1 MARRITRRIIL
12 TVTNDL
18 TYDQRMQRICTS
30 LSAAGYEVE
39 LVGRELATSQPLD
52 KLPFSQVRLKCLFN
66 KGKFFYLEYNLRL
79 FLYLLF
85 HRANIICTI
94 DLDTIVAGY
103 YAARP
108 KGAKIVY
115 DAHEFFPE
123 VPEVVRR
130 PAIQKVWRWVERT
143 YTPKVDL
150 VYTVTQSISDIFE
163 KEYKRPVYTIRNLP
177 ILQEL
182 AAVSQPEK
190 PYLLYQGALNEGRGL
205 EHLISAMT
213 DLDIDLYLVG
223 EGDITDQLKEQT
235 RQSGLESKVKFLGF
249 KKPDELRQITA
260 KAYIGLNLLEQKG
273 LSYYYSLAN
282 KFSDY
287 IHAGIPQICIN
298 FPEYKRLNDQ
308 YHVGLLIDDLDQDTI
323 KAAVKTLLSDK
334 NKYGEFK
341 ENCLVCRR
349 ELNWQNEEKKLIS
362 LYERLS

>member
-1 MARRITRRIIL
+1 MTKSHKIIL

-18 TYDQRMQRICTS
+18 IYDQRMQRICTS
-30 LSAAGYEVE
+30 LTSAGYEVE
-39 LVGRELATSQPLD
+39 LVGRELSTSKPLD
-52 KLPFSQVRLKCLFN
+52 KYPFVQTRLKCWYN

-79 FLYLLF
+79 FFYLLVNQ
-85 HRANIICTI
+85 ADIICSI
-94 DLDTIVAGY
+94 DLDTIVTGY
-103 YAARP
+103 YAARL

-115 DAHEFFPE
+115 DAHEYFPE

-130 PAIQKVWRWVERT
+130 PLIQRIWRWVERT

-150 VYTVTQSISDIFE
+150 VYTTTQSISEVFE

-177 ILQEL
+177 FLEDSPI
-182 AAVSQPEK
+182 AVPPGK

-205 EHLISAMT
+205 EHLTSAMT

-223 EGDITDQLKEQT
+223 DGDITDQLKALV
-235 RQSGLESKVKFLGF
+235 SKFGLEDKVKFLGF
-249 KKPDELRQITA
+249 RKPAELKQITA
-260 KAYIGLNLLEQKG
+260 QAYIGLNLLEKKG

-298 FPEYKRLNDQ
+298 FPEYKRINDE
-308 YHVGLLIDDLDQDTI
+308 YNIALLVENLDQNTI
-323 KAAVKTLLSDK
+323 KTAIERLLKDK
-334 NKYGEFK
+334 KMYGEFK

-349 ELNWQNEEKKLIS
+349 ELNWQSEEKKLIS
-362 LYERLS
+362 LYERLN

>member
-1 MARRITRRIIL
+1 MT
-12 TVTNDL
+12 
-18 TYDQRMQRICTS
+18 
-30 LSAAGYEVE
+30 E
-39 LVGRELATSQPLD
+39 
-52 KLPFSQVRLKCLFN
+52 
-66 KGKFFYLEYNLRL
+66 
-79 FLYLLF
+79 
-85 HRANIICTI
+85 
-94 DLDTIVAGY
+94 
-103 YAARP
+103 
-108 KGAKIVY
+108 
-115 DAHEFFPE
+115 
-123 VPEVVRR
+123 
-130 PAIQKVWRWVERT
+130 
-143 YTPKVDL
+143 
-150 VYTVTQSISDIFE
+150 SISDVFE

-182 AAVSQPEK
+182 SAPPQPERS
-190 PYLLYQGALNEGRGL
+190 YLLYQGALNEGRGL

-223 EGDITDQLKEQT
+223 EGDITNQLKEQT
-235 RQSGLESKVKFLGF
+235 RQLGLDNKVKFLGF
-249 KKPDELRQITA
+249 RKPDELRQITA
-260 KAYIGLNLLEQKG
+260 QAYIGLNLLEQKG

-308 YHVGLLIDDLDQDTI
+308 YHVGMLIDDLDQDTI
-323 KAAVKTLLSDK
+323 KAAINTLLSDK

>member
-1 MARRITRRIIL
+1 
-12 TVTNDL
+12 
-18 TYDQRMQRICTS
+18 MQRICTS
-30 LSAAGYEVE
+30 LSAGGYDVE
-39 LVGRELATSQPLD
+39 LVGRELSTSQPLD
-52 KLPFSQVRLKCLFN
+52 KFPFSQVRLKCWFN
-66 KGKFFYLEYNLRL
+66 KGKLFYLEYNLRL
-79 FLYLLF
+79 FIYLLF
-85 HRANIICTI
+85 HRANIICAI

-103 YAARP
+103 YAARL
-108 KGAKIVY
+108 KGVKIVY

-163 KEYKRPVYTIRNLP
+163 KEYKRPVHTIRNLP
-177 ILQEL
+177 ILDEASTTQIDSVKPPL
-182 AAVSQPEK
+182 GVWGP

-213 DLDIDLYLVG
+213 DIDIDLYLVG
-223 EGDITDQLKEQT
+223 DGDITTQLKEQT
-235 RQSGLESKVKFLGF
+235 RQLGLDNKVKFLGF
-249 KKPDELRQITA
+249 RKPDELRQITA
-260 KAYIGLNLLEQKG
+260 QAYIGLNLLEQKG

-308 YHVGLLIDDLDQDTI
+308 YHVGLLINDLDQDTI
-323 KAAVKTLLSDK
+323 KAAVKTLLADQI
-334 NKYGEFK
+334 KYGEFK